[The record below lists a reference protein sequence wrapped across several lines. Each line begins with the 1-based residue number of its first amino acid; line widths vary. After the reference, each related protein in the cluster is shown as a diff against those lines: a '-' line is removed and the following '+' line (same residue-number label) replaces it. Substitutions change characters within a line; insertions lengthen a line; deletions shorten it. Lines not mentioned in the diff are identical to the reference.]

1 MDHELNPIVA
11 IMDRILSHA
20 AILPRL
26 RANFYMTLPRNAI
39 GLLLGLCMAV
49 AGVMFASGGCTTG
62 GPLFPLAKWLTLFGT
77 LYMLVHLVL
86 IMMGVMMLSYAEHET
101 TNRKHMYD
109 LHMLDIVYLV
119 CTVPTHLFL
128 ICFFFIGNTWFFSFD
143 FEKASFVGANALE
156 CRQSLTVGTVSIVLV
171 WLSIPACALYIGVK
185 KKLNSM
191 NGGGG
196 SEKKEGRD
204 PLQKKTKSSYEDYDA
219 EVGVGDVNESKG
231 LLSKEK

>member
-1 MDHELNPIVA
+1 MEN
-11 IMDRILSHA
+11 ILSYA
-20 AILPRL
+20 AILPRR

-101 TNRKHMYD
+101 TDRKHMYD

-128 ICFFFIGNTWFFSFD
+128 ICFFLIGNTWFFSFD

-185 KKLNSM
+185 KKLM
-191 NGGGG
+191 NGNA

-204 PLQKKTKSSYEDYDA
+204 PLNKKTKSSYEDDYDA
-219 EVGVGDVNESKG
+219 EANEIEG
-231 LLSKEK
+231 LLSKKK

>member
-1 MDHELNPIVA
+1 
-11 IMDRILSHA
+11 MDRILSYA

-109 LHMLDIVYLV
+109 LHMLGRPHPRWCLPAVP
-119 CTVPTHLFL
+119 TVPKT
-128 ICFFFIGNTWFFSFD
+128 
-143 FEKASFVGANALE
+143 
-156 CRQSLTVGTVSIVLV
+156 
-171 WLSIPACALYIGVK
+171 
-185 KKLNSM
+185 KKLFIARHQQARCFQN
-191 NGGGG
+191 
-196 SEKKEGRD
+196 KKCLMVSVI
-204 PLQKKTKSSYEDYDA
+204 P
-219 EVGVGDVNESKG
+219 
-231 LLSKEK
+231 